1 MKPLLIVD
9 GYNVIGAWSEA
20 EKKGWSLDES
30 RDRLMRQLE
39 DYAGFSGEE
48 ILLVFD
54 GYQSERTTTT
64 EEKHGDLT
72 LIFTRHGETADSY
85 IERAAAQTPR
95 YRELRVATSDGL
107 EQSQVLSSGAI
118 RMTSRELLRE
128 LREMRKSGMSA
139 HQNQPYMNRNTIFF
153 PNAGGHPRTAG
164 KAAARRVKRET
175 RLAPPEKQ
183 VNSLSDD
190 RMNAMNQDND
200 PMEQEEP
207 MLPEDDAFL
216 LDFPLRQAVP
226 GEPEQPASVPLL
238 SSSAAH
244 SVYEGMTD
252 EDVVALCRTG
262 DSVAV
267 EYLLNK
273 YKNFV
278 RSKARSYFLI
288 GADHEDIVQEGM
300 IGLYKAIR
308 DFRPEKLASFRAF
321 AELCITRQIITAIKT
336 ATRQKHI
343 PLNSYVSLNKPLYD
357 EESDRTLLDVC
368 AEGHSSNPEELIIS
382 QEDLRGIHQ
391 RIDEV
396 LSDLEQEVLAAYL
409 DGKSYQEIADNLGRH
424 VKSIDNALQRVKRK
438 LERYLEDMEAQN
450 ND

>member
-1 MKPLLIVD
+1 
-9 GYNVIGAWSEA
+9 
-20 EKKGWSLDES
+20 
-30 RDRLMRQLE
+30 MRQLE

-72 LIFTRHGETADSY
+72 LVFTRHGETADSY

-139 HQNQPYMNRNTIFF
+139 HQNQPNMNRNTIF

-175 RLAPPEKQ
+175 RPAPPEKQ

-252 EDVVALCRTG
+252 EDVVSLCRTG